1 MIKLGLYLLT
11 LLLLCTSC
19 SKVGVGYSLGTN
31 QIKSR
36 VDDAFEFS
44 PRSKSKDVD
53 QFLSAEFSKNKK
65 VFFVKLKEHLHKI
78 EVLTVKD
85 QITDSEGEAL
95 RKDASTFQKDM
106 ILLFKPSFE
115 KVIGEVSDA
124 EMKVFKEYTD
134 EQISEKEEEAAN
146 KKSFKNKK
154 LSNFVRIAEF
164 FLDDLS
170 KDQEKLMEK
179 FFDEHLNFYAEQIQ
193 MRKIFNAD
201 LIKLYPQKDK
211 MIDLSL
217 AYYSGDNGIRTET
230 YIKQREIFENDFKNF
245 ILEIWKIRS
254 PEQKAFFQKRLKDIL
269 REVDKILAQ

>member
-11 LLLLCTSC
+11 LLMFSC

-78 EVLTVKD
+78 EALTAKD
-85 QITDSEGEAL
+85 QITDMEGEIL
-95 RKDASTFQKDM
+95 HRDATTFQKDM
-106 ILLFKPSFE
+106 ILLFKPSFD
-115 KVIGEVSDA
+115 KVIREVSDA

-134 EQISEKEEEAAN
+134 EQISEKEEEAAD
-146 KKSFKNKK
+146 KKAFKKKK
-154 LSNFVRIAEF
+154 LSNFTRIAEF
-164 FLDDLS
+164 FLDDLT
-170 KDQEKLMEK
+170 KEQEKLMEK

-193 MRKIFNAD
+193 MRKVFNAD

-211 MIDLSL
+211 MLDLSL
-217 AYYSGDNGIRTET
+217 AYYSGDNSVRTDN
-230 YIKQREIFENDFKNF
+230 YKKQRDIFETDFKDF
-245 ILEIWKIRS
+245 ILQIWKIRT

-269 REVDKILAQ
+269 HEVDKILAQ